1 VSAGPAAAHRPAVR
15 RSPAPRAPRR
25 VSGPARGRAATR
37 PRPANAG
44 AVALPQ
50 PASQPLVPRLVDVL
64 TGLPDARWLD
74 RIMRGRAWIAIIAL
88 ALIGLVFMQVSMLGM
103 NTGIGQK
110 VERSAAL
117 ERSNSE
123 LRASVSALSSPE
135 RIQREAAAMG
145 MIQPNAGDV
154 TYLRSRGADVDARG
168 AAKAMTAPSPEAAAA
183 AAAAAGTGAAAPD
196 SAATTGALPPTDAA
210 LQAQQEEQ
218 QAAGTV
224 PGGAT
229 DPSAQAQAQPQQQ
242 PTAQTQQAPQPQ
254 ATAQQQPQT
263 QATPQQQAAPQA
275 SAQTQTPQPQAQAT
289 GAAVAPTTGTGQ

>member
-1 VSAGPAAAHRPAVR
+1 MSAGPAAAHRPAVR

-25 VSGPARGRAATR
+25 VSGPARGRSATR
-37 PRPANAG
+37 PRPVNAG
-44 AVALPQ
+44 TVALPQ
-50 PASQPLVPRLVDVL
+50 PSSPPLVPRLVDVL

-88 ALIGLVFMQVSMLGM
+88 GLIGLVFMQVSMLGM

-110 VERSAAL
+110 VERAATL
-117 ERSNSE
+117 ERSNAE

-154 TYLRSRGADVDARG
+154 TYLRSRGADADARG
-168 AAKAMTAPSPEAAAA
+168 AARTMTEPNADAAATAAAA
-183 AAAAAGTGAAAPD
+183 TGATATDAAA
-196 SAATTGALPPTDAA
+196 TGALPPTDAA

-218 QAAGTV
+218 QVAGTV

-229 DPSAQAQAQPQQQ
+229 DPNAQAQAQQVEPTQ
-242 PTAQTQQAPQPQ
+242 PTAQTQQAPVEQQQPVQPQATPQPQPQ
-254 ATAQQQPQT
+254 ATAQTQQP
-263 QATPQQQAAPQA
+263 
-275 SAQTQTPQPQAQAT
+275 QAT